1 MAINH
6 LFQIEATR
14 KVSISIPGYDPVC
27 EMQKLEKKFKR
38 IRERNARRQSQS
50 AQQQEEAKRLALR
63 AQETALE
70 ELRQAQLR
78 HAHAHVVATA
88 QTETD
93 NLFA

>member
-6 LFQIEATR
+6 LFQIEASR
-14 KVSISIPGYDPVC
+14 KVSISIPGYDPFC

-38 IRERNARRQSQS
+38 IRERNARRKSQS
-50 AQQQEEAKRLALR
+50 AQQQEEAKRLALL
-63 AQETALE
+63 AQEAALE

-78 HAHAHVVATA
+78 QASARVDATA
-88 QTETD
+88 QSEPA